1 MPDKPLTVAA
11 IRARGVVV
19 PMARPL
25 ATGAG
30 AVTSAPLMLV
40 DLETKEGVTGRAYIF
55 AFYASLLAALCE
67 LTRSLGEGLEGEPL
81 APLAL
86 EAKLQKT
93 LRLPGL
99 QGLAM
104 MALSG
109 IDMAAWDAYAQS
121 LDLPLVRA
129 LGAAPRPVPAYNSNG
144 LGIMGPEKAA
154 KEAAELAAPGFKA
167 VKVRLGYP
175 DIEADLAV
183 IRAVR
188 DAVPAGTVL
197 MSDYNQC
204 LSVAEATRRI
214 ARLDGLWSDGG
225 GLAWVEEPIR
235 ADDYAGCAT
244 LRAKART
251 PIQIGENFWGVND
264 MEKAVAAGAADLMMP
279 DAARIGGVTGWLRTT
294 GLAAAC
300 EIPLSSHLYP
310 EVSAH
315 LLAATPT
322 AHWLEYVDWA
332 NPVLKEPLA
341 IADGQATAPERPGA
355 GIKWNEAAVEQY
367 AA

>member
-1 MPDKPLTVAA
+1 MPGTTLTVTA
-11 IRARGVVV
+11 IKTRGVVV
-19 PMARPL
+19 PMPRPL

-30 AVTSAPLMLV
+30 AVTTVPLMLV
-40 DLETKEGVTGRAYIF
+40 DLETRQGVTGRAYIF
-55 AFYASLLAALCE
+55 AFYASLLSAVCE
-67 LTRSLGEGLEGEPL
+67 LTRNLGESLEGEPL

-86 EAKLQKT
+86 EAKLQKA
-93 LRLPGL
+93 LRLPGV

-129 LGAAPRPVPAYNSNG
+129 LGATPQPVPTYNSNG

-154 KEAAELAAPGFKA
+154 KEAAELIAPGFKA

-188 DAVPAGTVL
+188 DAVPAGTAL

-204 LSVAEATRRI
+204 LTVAEATRRI
-214 ARLDGLWSDGG
+214 ARLDGE
-225 GLAWVEEPIR
+225 GLDWIEEPIR
-235 ADDYAGCAT
+235 ADDYAGCAA
-244 LRAKART
+244 LCAKART

-264 MEKAVAAGAADLMMP
+264 MEKALAAGSADLMMP

-294 GLAAAC
+294 GLAAAR

-310 EVSAH
+310 EVSTY

-332 NPVLKEPLA
+332 NPVLKDPLA
-341 IADGQATAPERPGA
+341 IEGGNATAPERPGA
-355 GIKWNEAAVEQY
+355 GIEWDEKAVATY